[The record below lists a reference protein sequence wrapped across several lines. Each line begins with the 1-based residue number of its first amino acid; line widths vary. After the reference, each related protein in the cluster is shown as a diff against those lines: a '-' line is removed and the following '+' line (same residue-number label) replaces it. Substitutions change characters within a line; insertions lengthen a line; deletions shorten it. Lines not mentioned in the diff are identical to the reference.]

1 MRMRRVPSISSF
13 FALLVSP
20 DGPVIVTTGM
30 VLLLRS
36 FRFEV
41 LRGTVPASRIA
52 DFDLDPLIVQDDDTG
67 SESLR
72 CGELHFHLFA
82 LLEENRAVAHEE
94 RVDPEL
100 DLVEQISLQK
110 RLPETTVTIDDEVL
124 SILLLEFRRP
134 RRDIAADDGGV
145 APFRFLQGVRED
157 MLSDLVDPPAV
168 RPCLMRKGLREEFVR
183 MPPHQHRVARGEQV
197 KCVLFRLVIE
207 VLRGPGVRVP
217 EDP

>member
-1 MRMRRVPSISSF
+1 MRRVPSISSL

-52 DFDLDPLIVQDDDTG
+52 DSDLDPLIVQDDDTG

-72 CGELHFHLFA
+72 CGELHFHLMA
-82 LLEENRAVAHEE
+82 LLVENSDVAHEE

-100 DLVEQISLQK
+100 VVVEQISFQK
-110 RLPETTVTIDDEVL
+110 RLPETPVTIEVEVL
-124 SILLLEFRRP
+124 AILLLEFPCP
-134 RRDIAADDGGV
+134 RRDIDAD
-145 APFRFLQGVRED
+145 
-157 MLSDLVDPPAV
+157 
-168 RPCLMRKGLREEFVR
+168 
-183 MPPHQHRVARGEQV
+183 
-197 KCVLFRLVIE
+197 
-207 VLRGPGVRVP
+207 
-217 EDP
+217 